1 MLHSYLSQPPST
13 KFECIENQTE
23 EMKIMC
29 FIRSFDKHWKELDV
43 STMSKCLVIEV
54 LTYLVLVDANDDV
67 IVPVLASPLPRTKWK
82 LRSTDLSLFSNL
94 PTYHLPTSGKETE
107 VVTPLRL

>member
-1 MLHSYLSQPPST
+1 M
-13 KFECIENQTE
+13 CIENQTE

-43 STMSKCLVIEV
+43 STMSRCLVIEV

-67 IVPVLASPLPRTKWK
+67 IVPVLSSPLPRIKWK
-82 LRSTDLSLFSNL
+82 LRSTDLSLFYNL
-94 PTYHLPTSGKETE
+94 PTYLLQEKR
-107 VVTPLRL
+107 LRW